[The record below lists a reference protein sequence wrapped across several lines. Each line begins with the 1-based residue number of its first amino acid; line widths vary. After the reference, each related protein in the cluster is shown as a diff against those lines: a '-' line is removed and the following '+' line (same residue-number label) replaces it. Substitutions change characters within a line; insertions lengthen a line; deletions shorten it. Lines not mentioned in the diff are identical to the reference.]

1 MSFQVD
7 ARGLDCPQPVINTKK
22 ALEKHDA
29 LTVIVDNETARENVK
44 RFLAS
49 AGCSF
54 AVSEKPDGIYIS
66 AEKGET
72 AVVEKSPVPGEAGSG
87 PLVVVISE
95 DVMGRGDRELGAILI
110 RSFLHTVTE
119 IDNRPGILIFF
130 NTGVKLTVKDSPVVD
145 DIKALEDSGVRVLV
159 CGTCL
164 NFFGITDQLG
174 AGIVSNMYDIA
185 EAMTGPGKVISV

>member
-7 ARGLDCPQPVINTKK
+7 ARGLACPQPVINTKK
-22 ALEKHDA
+22 ALEKHDS

-44 RFLAS
+44 RLLS
-49 AGCSF
+49 SLGCSF
-54 AVSEKPDGIYIS
+54 NIAEKPDGIYIS

-72 AVVEKSPVPGEAGSG
+72 AVAEKSPAPGEAVSG
-87 PLVVVISE
+87 PPVVVISE
-95 DVMGRGDRELGAILI
+95 DVMGRGDRELGAILM
-110 RSFLHTVTE
+110 RSFMHTVTE

-130 NTGVKLTVKDSPVVD
+130 NTGVKLTVKDSPVVA
-145 DIKALEDSGVRVLV
+145 DIKALEESGVRVLV

-185 EAMTGPGKVISV
+185 EAMTGSGKVISV